1 MNLRPPVNI
10 DALMK
15 EWSEDTTIDST
26 NVDLELLKI
35 GSLHSKYLNIL
46 SQHRLLVKDAEF
58 KYNRMKKL
66 KWEYYSGKMSEEDL
80 AKHGWEPFSFKL
92 KSDIP
97 TYMEADEDI
106 IRIQEK
112 KVYHEEAVKVIEYI
126 LNELKQRTWQLRSYI
141 DWEKFVG
148 GQ

>member
-1 MNLRPPVNI
+1 MESI
-10 DALMK
+10 EK
-15 EWSEDTTIDST
+15 I
-26 NVDLELLKI
+26 LELWDSDSKVDQTEPGKEVI
-35 GSLHSKYLNIL
+35 RTPILHSKYLTML
-46 SQHRLLVKDAEF
+46 TRHKMAFKKAEF
-58 KYNRMKKL
+58 DYLRMKKL
-66 KWEYYSGKMSEEDL
+66 KWEYYSGNMSEEDL

-112 KVYHEEAVKVIEYI
+112 RVYHEEAVKVIEYI